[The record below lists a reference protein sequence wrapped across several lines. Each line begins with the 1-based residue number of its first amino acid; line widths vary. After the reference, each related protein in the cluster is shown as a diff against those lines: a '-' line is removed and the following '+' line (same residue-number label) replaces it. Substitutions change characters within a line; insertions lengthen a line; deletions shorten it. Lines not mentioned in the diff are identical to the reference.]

1 MAICE
6 VLHCRSVFQ
15 DLGELSEGWYLT
27 KDWAYYLS
35 VPYDFYQSDTVDE
48 TSLCIP
54 GPVVDIGGT
63 VVKTSR

>member
-1 MAICE
+1 MD
-6 VLHCRSVFQ
+6 SVFQ
-15 DLGELSEGWYLT
+15 DLASYRKT

-35 VPYDFYQSDTVDE
+35 VPYDFSLESNYDLYQSDTADE

-63 VVKTSR
+63 VVKTTR

>member
-1 MAICE
+1 MD
-6 VLHCRSVFQ
+6 SVFQ

-35 VPYDFYQSDTVDE
+35 VSYDFPLESNYDLYQSDTADE
-48 TSLCIP
+48 TSLCMP

-63 VVKTSR
+63 VVKTTR